1 MKVLRKLKVELQY
14 DPAIPLLGIYPD
26 ETIIQKDT
34 CTPVFTAA
42 VFTTAKTWEQP
53 AKEYYLVIKKNKIM
67 PFTAIWMQSE
77 IIMLSKACQKD
88 KDKTI

>member
-14 DPAIPLLGIYPD
+14 DPAIPLLGIHPD

-42 VFTTAKTWEQP
+42 VFTTAKMWEQP
-53 AKEYYLVIKKNKIM
+53 TCSSPEEWIIRCGTYIQRN
-67 PFTAIWMQSE
+67 TTQS
-77 IIMLSKACQKD
+77 
-88 KDKTI
+88 